1 MKKILSFLFL
11 LVVAFSL
18 VACRDKGG
26 DDNGGSTPA
35 VRTYVADGKY
45 TAFTHSLNY
54 GKPQLTWVT
63 VTIENDQIKSFYID
77 QLQSGAEGWNE
88 KTKKELGYLYA
99 MFPALGNPAEDLEG
113 YKAALEAEGKLEWF
127 QQAELIEKH
136 FLTTLDV
143 ATDESGHIQGITGVT
158 IADND
163 YIALAKKAVENAKAG
178 IVTTFEAGKNQVAF
192 ATAKVDKD
200 GKLSNVVLDVRQI
213 TNGAWREQTKQELG
227 YLYAMFPALGNPAE
241 DLEGY
246 KAALKEA
253 GKLEWFEQAALI
265 VEGWLNG
272 TITGEDIT
280 VVTGVTIKN
289 SSYTNVLN
297 ALVADGWKK

>member
-1 MKKILSFLFL
+1 
-11 LVVAFSL
+11 
-18 VACRDKGG
+18 
-26 DDNGGSTPA
+26 
-35 VRTYVADGKY
+35 
-45 TAFTHSLNY
+45 
-54 GKPQLTWVT
+54 
-63 VTIENDQIKSFYID
+63 
-77 QLQSGAEGWNE
+77 
-88 KTKKELGYLYA
+88 

-178 IVTTFEAGKNQVAF
+178 IVTAFEAGKNQVAF